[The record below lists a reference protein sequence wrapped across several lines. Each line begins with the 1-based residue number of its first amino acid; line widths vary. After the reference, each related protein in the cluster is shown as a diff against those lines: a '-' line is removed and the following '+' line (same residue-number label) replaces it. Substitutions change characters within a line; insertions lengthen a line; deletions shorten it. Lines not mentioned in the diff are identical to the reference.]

1 MELSLSFYGRPNIS
15 DVHVRKILWKYLWIP
30 IFQTKNPFF
39 CYLGVF
45 PQKVH
50 FLKKNSFCERIFL
63 RPLLTCGNTPN
74 KFFDFFHTFFL
85 VFFQK
90 KIPHILEELRQLCA
104 KFHDF
109 SMKIR
114 GETRVQSWTFLALF
128 FRKRIVQW
136 SKAYKEKCNL
146 ANHFRVHMT

>member
-85 VFFQK
+85 VFFSK
-90 KIPHILEELRQLCA
+90 KNSSYSWGVKTALC
-104 KFHDF
+104 KISWFFNENPPRNNSSKLNIFGPFF
-109 SMKIR
+109 SKTHSAV
-114 GETRVQSWTFLALF
+114 GVF
-128 FRKRIVQW
+128 
-136 SKAYKEKCNL
+136 
-146 ANHFRVHMT
+146 

>member
-45 PQKVH
+45 VQKVC

-63 RPLLTCGNTPN
+63 RPILTCTNTPN
-74 KFFDFFHTFFL
+74 RFFDFFPHFFL
-85 VFFQK
+85 NFFPK
-90 KIPHILEELRQLCA
+90 KIILIFLRSYDS
-104 KFHDF
+104 F
-109 SMKIR
+109 
-114 GETRVQSWTFLALF
+114 VQNFTI
-128 FRKRIVQW
+128 FRWK
-136 SKAYKEKCNL
+136 SAEKQYTMAQAMGLGNL
-146 ANHFRVHMT
+146 KNFKS